1 MQTAKGLV
9 HFTQFEDH
17 HAQERCLKM
26 QQVLHAL
33 QQMDALG
40 CSSAYLLL
48 AACRYWKAKVGVVR
62 DVKRGQFG
70 AATKAINGQIECS
83 GGDSTIPQKRFD
95 IYVATLTAFG
105 IDEAPQE
112 GGCYS

>member
-1 MQTAKGLV
+1 MGTVPA
-9 HFTQFEDH
+9 
-17 HAQERCLKM
+17 
-26 QQVLHAL
+26 
-33 QQMDALG
+33 
-40 CSSAYLLL
+40 
-48 AACRYWKAKVGVVR
+48 
-62 DVKRGQFG
+62 VKSGQFG

-83 GGDSTIPQKRFD
+83 GGDSTIPQKRFG